1 MPRYRPKIGKR
12 KVLRCTFCDSTDHV
26 ELHHPGGRKHVPWFT
41 IPLCRKH
48 HVQITRALRN
58 AGVEM
63 SHTPHMKER
72 HKRAIQ
78 ATLVFLWILLEES

>member
-1 MPRYRPKIGKR
+1 MRRCRPKVGKC
-12 KVLRCTFCDSTDHV
+12 KLLSCTFCYSTDHV
-26 ELHHPGGRKHVPWFT
+26 ERHHVGGKKHAPWFT

-48 HVQITRALRN
+48 HVQITSALRN

-63 SHTPHMKER
+63 SSTPDMKER

-78 ATLVFLWILLEES
+78 ATLVFVWILLEES